1 MQKIIKNHIKIFALL
16 SFLKSKVFDLVYF
29 GLGKKYRLSYKWNF
43 RMVGLL

>member
-29 GLGKKYRLSYKWNF
+29 GIGKNIDLATNGILGW
-43 RMVGLL
+43 